1 MVARACYWHMNAETH
16 PHRHHDGH
24 RGWVRPGGRRGRWLE
39 PFLLVLIG
47 RGEAYGGA
55 LIASL
60 NELCLA
66 PNGVD
71 VGMAYRTLRELEGD
85 GLLTSQWLA
94 DSGAP
99 RRAYRLTR
107 EGRQALDEWTSVMR
121 ERGRLVEAF
130 LDQADPVP
138 RAAEGG

>member
-1 MVARACYWHMNAETH
+1 MDADTH
-16 PHRHHDGH
+16 PHHHHDSH

-39 PFLLVLIG
+39 PFLLVLIEEQ
-47 RGEAYGGA
+47 EAYGGA
-55 LIASL
+55 LIARL

-71 VGMAYRTLRELEGD
+71 VGMAYRTLRELEGE
-85 GLLTSQWLA
+85 GLMTSQWVA
-94 DSGAP
+94 DNGAP

-107 EGRQALDEWTSVMR
+107 AGRQALDEWTSVMR

-130 LDQADPVP
+130 LDQADRRP
-138 RAAEGG
+138 RAEGG